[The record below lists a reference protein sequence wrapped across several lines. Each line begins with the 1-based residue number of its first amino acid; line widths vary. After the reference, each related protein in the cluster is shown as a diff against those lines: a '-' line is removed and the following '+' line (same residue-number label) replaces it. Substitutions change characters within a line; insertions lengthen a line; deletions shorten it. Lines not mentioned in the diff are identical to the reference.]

1 MYESHFG
8 LRRRPFRPMPDSDCY
23 YPATTH
29 EHALEQVLQA
39 LRHDEGHILLTAEPG
54 LGKTLLAHC
63 LLERLGPQTTS
74 AFVTNSHL
82 SDRTSLLQVIM
93 YELALPYDGRSE
105 QDMRLALTDYLL
117 ENFKAGR
124 RALLVVDEAHH
135 LSVDLLEELRLL
147 GNLEARTGKALQ
159 VVLLAQP
166 AVFHT
171 LVQPELTALRQ
182 RLAIKTTLE
191 PLGCDEAADYLVHH
205 LRGAGGR
212 VEDVIA
218 DEALTLLAQQTHGV
232 PRLLNQAA
240 HQALLLTH
248 SVGAP
253 QVDAEAAVEALRVLG
268 LGQEEAEVELEA
280 AAPTLAGHT
289 FDVNRLLDDD
299 ESEAAVHPLNV
310 HPEPEPPRRRVAPPR
325 RPA

>member
-1 MYESHFG
+1 
-8 LRRRPFRPMPDSDCY
+8 MPDSGCY

-29 EHALEQVLQA
+29 EQALEQVLRA

-82 SDRTSLLQVIM
+82 PDRASLLQVIL
-93 YELALPYDGRSE
+93 YELALPYDGRGE
-105 QDMRLALTDYLL
+105 QEMRLSLTDYLL

-124 RALLVVDEAHH
+124 RALLVVDEAQH

-166 AVFHT
+166 AIFAT
-171 LVQPELTALRQ
+171 LAEPELTALRQ

-191 PLGCDEAADYLVHH
+191 PLGSDEAADYLVHQ
-205 LRGAGGR
+205 LRSAGGR
-212 VEDVIA
+212 AEDIIA
-218 DEALTLLAQQTHGV
+218 DEALALLAQQTGGV

-240 HQALLLTH
+240 HQSLLLTH

-253 QVDAEAAVEALRVLG
+253 QVDAEAALEALRLLG
-268 LGQEEAEVELEA
+268 LGEDEAEAEHGP
-280 AAPTLAGHT
+280 AAPTLPSHS
-289 FDVNRLLDDD
+289 FDVNRLLDE
-299 ESEAAVHPLNV
+299 ESVVHPLNV
-310 HPEPEPPRRRVAPPR
+310 HAEAEPTRRRMTPPR